1 MLYSIEDTKNP
12 ITDIPH
18 KKDYLRWRKN
28 LGEDAYHAI
37 MKVIDSMID
46 GNEVRTSSWMP
57 GSDWSGTAFEA
68 IYTKACEYDEVA
80 SGLCFGL
87 FVWVAMQARP
97 EAWSFGRYEKDGV
110 PIKGL
115 TYFQIQLPK

>member
-12 ITDIPH
+12 ITHIPH
-18 KKDYLRWRKN
+18 EKDYKRWRRN
-28 LGEDAYHAI
+28 LGEDEYHNI

-68 IYTKACEYDEVA
+68 IYTKACEYDDVA

-87 FVWVAMQARP
+87 FVWVAMQERP
-97 EAWSFGRYEKDGV
+97 EAWSFGRYEKDGI

-115 TYFQIQLPK
+115 TYFQIQLPR